1 MVNSSQ
7 FASDPWID
15 KPWRSTL
22 REKLPRSV
30 CLRYVNWGSKERQQV
45 VTVTVKLEDED
56 REGKMARHRIR
67 NQKRAERRQRL
78 LNRLQEDVGESHD
91 HSNNDLRN
99 VINIG
104 RDARSLIICRQQEQE
119 GIESYNPTS
128 NYRIPEDYSRPPRK
142 RWHVNVDSR
151 TSRDQRRAKAASAE
165 ERFNNLLD
173 SKCRCQPKGNHSV
186 FKCKALRK
194 ALGAPLTPNAS
205 PRV

>member
-15 KPWRSTL
+15 KPWWSTL

-91 HSNNDLRN
+91 HSNNDLHN

-104 RDARSLIICRQQEQE
+104 RDARTVIISKRQECE
-119 GIESYNPTS
+119 EAKPYFLFS
-128 NYRIPEDYSRPPRK
+128 NYRIIDDHPKPARKRANIRAHDSEAGPSRP
-142 RWHVNVDSR
+142 
-151 TSRDQRRAKAASAE
+151 
-165 ERFNNLLD
+165 
-173 SKCRCQPKGNHSV
+173 
-186 FKCKALRK
+186 
-194 ALGAPLTPNAS
+194 APLLQ
-205 PRV
+205 

>member
-1 MVNSSQ
+1 MVNSSR

-15 KPWRSTL
+15 KPWGSTL

-104 RDARSLIICRQQEQE
+104 RDARTVIISKRQERE
-119 GIESYNPTS
+119 EAEAYCPSS
-128 NYRIPEDYSRPPRK
+128 NYCIINDHPKPVCKRPNIRAHDSEASP
-142 RWHVNVDSR
+142 SR
-151 TSRDQRRAKAASAE
+151 TAPPLQPSIRA
-165 ERFNNLLD
+165 
-173 SKCRCQPKGNHSV
+173 
-186 FKCKALRK
+186 AL
-194 ALGAPLTPNAS
+194 
-205 PRV
+205 VQE